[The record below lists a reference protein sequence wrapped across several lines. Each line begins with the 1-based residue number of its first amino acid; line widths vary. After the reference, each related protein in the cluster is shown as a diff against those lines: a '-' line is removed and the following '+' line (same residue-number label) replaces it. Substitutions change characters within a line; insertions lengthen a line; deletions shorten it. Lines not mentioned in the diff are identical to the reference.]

1 MFSGVRL
8 TPSRLS
14 LNPLLGIFLAVT
26 VCAPFSAAQKFAT
39 PKSVA
44 RAPDGHP
51 DLQGVWMNMI
61 ATPFE
66 RPKELAGHPTLTDA
80 EVVEMNRRAKK
91 IFANPV
97 SDAASSDEYFMS
109 AWRNVDKYISQG
121 ATDSAERV
129 AELVIDNRTSL
140 ITDPPDGHVPAL
152 TDAGRARRAAYG
164 AARGGRSKPVDAT
177 QVAPG
182 DRCITFTVPRLNG
195 VYAAGLYGYYQILQ
209 TKDYVVLFSESI
221 HDARI
226 IPLDGKPLP
235 PENVRAWSGY
245 SRGHWEKD
253 TLVVET
259 ANFLDQLNQFGYSP
273 NLRLTEK
280 FTRVAPDEID
290 YEMTFNDPDT
300 WVRPWSAMVR
310 LKSSDEQLHEFACH
324 EGNEAIMKTILS
336 GK

>member
-1 MFSGVRL
+1 MRVSVV
-8 TPSRLS
+8 
-14 LNPLLGIFLAVT
+14 PLLGIALAFT
-26 VCAPFSAAQKFAT
+26 LCAPSGSAQKFAS
-39 PKSVA
+39 PKSIP
-44 RAPDGHP
+44 RTRDGHP

-66 RPKELAGHPTLTDA
+66 RPKELADHPVLSDA
-80 EVVEMNRRAKK
+80 EVVEMNRRARK
-91 IFANPV
+91 IFSNPE

-109 AWRNVDKYISQG
+109 AWRNVDKYKSQG

-140 ITDPPDGHVPAL
+140 ITDPPDGHVPPL
-152 TDAGRARRAAYG
+152 TEHGKERRAAYG
-164 AARGGRSKPVDAT
+164 TARGGRNKPVDAT

-195 VYAAGLYGYYQILQ
+195 VYAAGLYGYYQIIE
-209 TKDYVVLFSESI
+209 TKDNILLFTESI

-226 IPLDGKPLP
+226 ISMDGSPLP
-235 PENVRAWSGY
+235 PANVRAWSGY

-259 ANFLDQLNQFGYSP
+259 ANFLDQLNQFGYSE
-273 NLRLTEK
+273 NFHLTEK

-300 WVRPWSAMVR
+300 WTRPWTAMIR
-310 LKSSDEQLHEFACH
+310 LRSSDEQLHEFACH